1 MTLSTLFAQGSLSGV
16 VKDDQGTPLA
26 GANVYLAGTELGSA
40 TDAGGKYNIANVKP
54 GNYTLVISYLGY
66 NTEKFE
72 VNVTG
77 MSNTDAT
84 LTPSALEIAALQVTG
99 TIIKDRKTP
108 FPHSSLTSEDL
119 ELRTASRDITA
130 VMADAPG
137 VYFTEGKGGA
147 GDSRVYIRGFDQE
160 NSATLINGVPVNDME
175 NGRMYWSN
183 WDGMTD
189 IASAIQI
196 QKGLGATNLVAGQL
210 GGTINIVSGAATAK
224 QGLGYKQEFGSD
236 NFLKTTFT
244 ANTGLLDGGI
254 ALSALVAKKTWDG
267 YVDATWSDAYS
278 YYFAAHKTFG
288 NGKHTLD
295 ANVLGAPQQHGQR
308 DEDQIYRESDW
319 EEYAASTGE
328 DKRRLSPHRYGSGW
342 GNLTKEQYE
351 SLNDNYIGHRGST
364 DWAHDVLF
372 GGIMHTKQV
381 GDSYLINTRTNYYHK
396 PVYSLNWKWNIDKN
410 SSLSTTFMDQK
421 VEAVERVHLTPEIHI
436 WGM

>member
-1 MTLSTLFAQGSLSGV
+1 MNGFKRLFILAFSLSLSTVLAQGSLSGV
-16 VKDDQGTPLA
+16 VKDDKGTPLA

-40 TDAGGKYNIANVKP
+40 TDASGKYKIANVDP
-54 GNYTLVISYLGY
+54 GNYTLVVSYLGY
-66 NTEKFE
+66 NTEEFK

-77 MSNTDAT
+77 SPLLMQL
-84 LTPSALEIAALQVTG
+84 LTPSALEIEALQVTG

-224 QGLGYKQEFGSD
+224 QGLSYKQEFGSD

-254 ALSALVAKKTWDG
+254 ALICSRSKK
-267 YVDATWSDAYS
+267 
-278 YYFAAHKTFG
+278 
-288 NGKHTLD
+288 NM
-295 ANVLGAPQQHGQR
+295 
-308 DEDQIYRESDW
+308 
-319 EEYAASTGE
+319 
-328 DKRRLSPHRYGSGW
+328 GW
-342 GNLTKEQYE
+342 
-351 SLNDNYIGHRGST
+351 
-364 DWAHDVLF
+364 VC
-372 GGIMHTKQV
+372 
-381 GDSYLINTRTNYYHK
+381 
-396 PVYSLNWKWNIDKN
+396 
-410 SSLSTTFMDQK
+410 
-421 VEAVERVHLTPEIHI
+421 
-436 WGM
+436 